1 MSIFNAED
9 STRSSLDRVRSST
22 ASHVNEEIDLQ
33 TDINIQHYKGKSK
46 AEILERIQMLDK
58 EWDIERVLEVN
69 ASTLALSGLIL
80 GLTKNRKWL
89 FLPGII
95 LPFLLQHGLQG
106 WCPPLPLLRR
116 LGIRT
121 RGEIDREK
129 YALKLR
135 LEKS

>member
-33 TDINIQHYKGKSK
+33 TDINIQRYKGKSK

-69 ASTLALSGLIL
+69 ASALALSGLIL
-80 GLTKNRKWL
+80 GLTKDRKWL
-89 FLPGII
+89 FLPGIV

-129 YALKLR
+129 YSLKVR
-135 LEKS
+135 LENS